1 MGFFSRL
8 FGGDKQDHRHT
19 TQHNSHARVDTSAPA
34 RGISFDASLIERLK
48 NDHEDLVA
56 LYQKIG
62 GLLESGKYGDI
73 RSELVNFKTR
83 FEAHILT
90 ENVRFYVYLE
100 QQLQDTH
107 NIELMR
113 DFRREMNTIAR
124 GVVEFVK
131 KYQFTAF
138 DAGLREQFA
147 QDYRTVG
154 GLLAQRIEREES
166 NLYPLYQH
174 G

>member
-8 FGGDKQDHRHT
+8 FGGGDKQDSRHAT
-19 TQHNSHARVDTSAPA
+19 HNSHARIDTAARA
-34 RGISFDASLIERLK
+34 RGISYDASLIERLK

-62 GLLESGKYGDI
+62 SLLESGKYGDI

-100 QQLQDTH
+100 QQLQDSH

-166 NLYPLYQH
+166 SLYPLYQS